1 MWNIVS
7 KISEIFQ
14 PVADVVDELHT
25 SEEEKLTLK
34 AKLLSI
40 QTQMASILIEYE
52 KKLLEYQSK
61 VLNAEA
67 TGHSWLQRNWR
78 PITMLVFVALITA
91 TWLGWTP
98 PGLDEE
104 LQKKLFDIV
113 QIGIGGYIVG
123 RSAEKI
129 VQMYRGKEK

>member
-1 MWNIVS
+1 MIE
-7 KISEIFQ
+7 KLLDIFQ
-14 PVADVVDELHT
+14 PLADVIDELHT
-25 SEEEKLTLK
+25 SEEERAK
-34 AKLLSI
+34 ARGVLLSV
-40 QTQMASILIEYE
+40 QAKALDTVMEYE
-52 KKLLEYQSK
+52 KELLRVKEK
-61 VLNAEA
+61 IITAEA

-78 PITMLVFVALITA
+78 PITMLVFVALISA

>member
-1 MWNIVS
+1 MIE
-7 KISEIFQ
+7 KLLDIFQ
-14 PVADVVDELHT
+14 PLADVIDELHT
-25 SEEEKLTLK
+25 SEEERAK
-34 AKLLSI
+34 ARGVLLSV
-40 QTQMASILIEYE
+40 QAKALDTVMEYE
-52 KKLLEYQSK
+52 KELLRVKEK
-61 VLNAEA
+61 IITAEA